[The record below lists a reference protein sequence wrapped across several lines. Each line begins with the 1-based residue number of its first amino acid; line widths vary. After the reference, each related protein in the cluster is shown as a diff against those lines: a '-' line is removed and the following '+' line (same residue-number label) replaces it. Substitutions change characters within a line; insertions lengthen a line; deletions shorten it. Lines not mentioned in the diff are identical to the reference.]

1 MQQVLWKFLRKQRPS
16 MNDWLLWRLF
26 VCFLVWF
33 LSGVNPSWFEFIF
46 WRQFLSSGL
55 ILFVINSEMF
65 LLKVKIDMVLF
76 LFPTDIQWIKIF
88 LKRKRQN
95 FWVIDIFH
103 KIEQHGEYSRLV
115 QAVKTQY
122 REFYCRCVWILS
134 ILTAYLSLDC
144 TTHFCITKI

>member
-26 VCFLVWF
+26 ICFLVWF

-95 FWVIDIFH
+95 FWVIDIFY
-103 KIEQHGEYSRLV
+103 KIEQHGEYSRLDSFLHYEDLRPKKKNTLV
-115 QAVKTQY
+115 SRNTGD
-122 REFYCRCVWILS
+122 E
-134 ILTAYLSLDC
+134 
-144 TTHFCITKI
+144 